1 MAMHIETFF
10 DQGTDTFT
18 HVVQDLTT
26 KKAAII
32 DAVLN
37 YDQFSGQVSTAS
49 ADQVLDYVKMQNLTV
64 DWILDTHIHADHI
77 TAAHYLRSQVGGRI
91 GIGEKIKKVLAHW
104 VPIFNSKSDTPTDAS
119 QFDCLFKDGDTF
131 MIGQLKARVMHTPGH
146 TPACLCYLIEDAA
159 FVGDTIFMPDVGTAR
174 TDFPGGD
181 AASLY
186 DSIEKIFALPDHTRL
201 FMCHD
206 YPPASQREQA
216 HMCTVGDQKKQN
228 VMVHNGI
235 TKQDYIKMRNQRD
248 EGKPVPRML
257 MPSIQTNLRAGYFG
271 HPEDNGKQYV
281 KVPVERSDQNI

>member
-1 MAMHIETFF
+1 MHIETFF

-206 YPPASQREQA
+206 YPPAGQREQA

>member
-91 GIGEKIKKVLAHW
+91 GIGKKINMVYEPFL
-104 VPIFNSKSDTPTDAS
+104 
-119 QFDCLFKDGDTF
+119 Q
-131 MIGQLKARVMHTPGH
+131 
-146 TPACLCYLIEDAA
+146 
-159 FVGDTIFMPDVGTAR
+159 
-174 TDFPGGD
+174 DF
-181 AASLY
+181 
-186 DSIEKIFALPDHTRL
+186 FAKTQSCCR
-201 FMCHD
+201 F
-206 YPPASQREQA
+206 YQQSE
-216 HMCTVGDQKKQN
+216 V
-228 VMVHNGI
+228 
-235 TKQDYIKMRNQRD
+235 
-248 EGKPVPRML
+248 
-257 MPSIQTNLRAGYFG
+257 
-271 HPEDNGKQYV
+271 
-281 KVPVERSDQNI
+281 